1 MDKYNDKNDS
11 QNIQSDMMSVMA
23 NTSINLE
30 LIESEQKAGLINYN
44 KFPLSRL
51 SAWGTAFQPLVS
63 AIQTIAGGAGGSG
76 IYFVNTYGGKMF
88 NISGSKEFIG
98 SIKTAA
104 GTVGGGQARMTPL
117 TCDPTMLFMAA
128 TLANIDKKLDK
139 IQEKQQEIMD
149 FLVQKE
155 RSELRGDLKF
165 LFDVYNNYKFNW
177 NNEMY
182 KKNNHIKV
190 LDIRQASERKIDFY
204 REQITTKIDKKSF
217 VHSEQTVKVQLKN
230 IQAEFKDY
238 QLALYL
244 FGFSS
249 FMEIMLLENFDSSYL
264 SSVSLKLEDYS
275 LKYRELYTQCYDQ
288 IKGYSTSSVE
298 STLLK
303 GIAGASRV
311 FGKAVEKIPVIS
323 DSQIDETLI
332 ATGEKI
338 QKYGDSK
345 IDKSMSGFI
354 DNQNSYV
361 RPFIESINTVNRLH
375 NSPVKIFVD
384 KESLYIENIA

>member
-117 TCDPTMLFMAA
+117 ACDPTMLFMAA

-190 LDIRQASERKIDFY
+190 LDI
-204 REQITTKIDKKSF
+204 
-217 VHSEQTVKVQLKN
+217 QLKN

-264 SSVSLKLEDYS
+264 SSISLKLEDYS
-275 LKYRELYTQCYDQ
+275 LKYRELYTQCYEQ

>member
-30 LIESEQKAGLINYN
+30 LIKSEQKAGLINYN

-117 TCDPTMLFMAA
+117 ACDPTMLFMAA

-204 REQITTKIDKKSF
+204 REQITTKINKKSF
-217 VHSEQTVKVQLKN
+217 VHSEQTRKGSIK
-230 IQAEFKDY
+230 EY
-238 QLALYL
+238 
-244 FGFSS
+244 SS
-249 FMEIMLLENFDSSYL
+249 
-264 SSVSLKLEDYS
+264 
-275 LKYRELYTQCYDQ
+275 
-288 IKGYSTSSVE
+288 
-298 STLLK
+298 
-303 GIAGASRV
+303 GI
-311 FGKAVEKIPVIS
+311 
-323 DSQIDETLI
+323 
-332 ATGEKI
+332 
-338 QKYGDSK
+338 
-345 IDKSMSGFI
+345 
-354 DNQNSYV
+354 
-361 RPFIESINTVNRLH
+361 
-375 NSPVKIFVD
+375 
-384 KESLYIENIA
+384 